1 MTVWPME
8 TVSAVGRLRVMGY
21 ESREVYARFIDDA
34 RRLLRERLAR
44 SLVDAAR
51 THGVEIDPRDTVM
64 VEVAI
69 PEENAWTRKF
79 EASWQ
84 PQTIVKLVGGPKIL
98 VPAITVDPF
107 SGDLHLSLPRA
118 VTYECIGR
126 SETHRCWIY
135 SPTR

>member
-34 RRLLRERLAR
+34 RRLLRDRLAR

-64 VEVAI
+64 ARHAERIKNLDIKNLDVLDSNVR
-69 PEENAWTRKF
+69 W
-79 EASWQ
+79 S
-84 PQTIVKLVGGPKIL
+84 
-98 VPAITVDPF
+98 
-107 SGDLHLSLPRA
+107 
-118 VTYECIGR
+118 
-126 SETHRCWIY
+126 
-135 SPTR
+135 